1 MLNFLKIFLVI
12 FIILSAAACSVVRIQ
27 YGDAIVTS
35 VRLFEDQ
42 NLEGLKIKSP
52 DGISVVIDKKANEAQ
67 TEIFAQ
73 AIAALAKAAVPV
85 P

>member
-1 MLNFLKIFLVI
+1 MRNFIKSFLLL
-12 FIILSAAACSVVRIQ
+12 FIVLCAAGCSVVRIQ
-27 YGDAIVTS
+27 YGAATVTS

-42 NLEGLKIKSP
+42 NLEGLKIKAP
-52 DGISVVIDKKANEAQ
+52 DGTSVVIDKKANEAQ

-73 AIAALAKAAVPV
+73 ALAALAKSAVPV